1 MFTTTTSP
9 AATMPMGRAQLA
21 TRFARNTRV
30 ERSDSP
36 LDDDQMRR
44 TAPSIFAQGKHASRS
59 DRYTYIPTIDIL
71 RGLKREG
78 FEPFMVAQS
87 QSRIEGKTE
96 FTKHMIRMRHAG
108 QVQARSEAHEIILIN
123 SHDGASAYQMLAGV
137 YRFVCCNGLVVGQ
150 TAHDIRIPHKGN
162 VQHDVIE
169 GAYRVLDDFQAVTD
183 STQAMKALSL
193 DEDEEHA
200 FATAALALRF
210 GETVDGQSPAPV
222 TAEQL
227 TRPRRIEDVGSSLWN
242 TFQRVQENAI
252 RGGLPGRSAQGR
264 RIETR
269 PVGSIDRSVTINRAL
284 WILAEEMRRLKA

>member
-9 AATMPMGRAQLA
+9 AMNQGRAQLA

-30 ERSDSP
+30 ERSDTP
-36 LDDDQMRR
+36 MDDDQMRR
-44 TAPSIFAQGKHASRS
+44 TAPSIFAEGKHASRS
-59 DRYTYIPTIDIL
+59 ERYAYIPTIDVL

-87 QSRIEGKTE
+87 QSRIEGKTAY
-96 FTKHMIRMRHAG
+96 TKHMIRMRHAG

-137 YRFVCCNGLVVGQ
+137 FRFVCCNGLVVGQ

-169 GAYRVLDDFQAVTD
+169 GAYRVLDDFQAVGE
-183 STQAMKALSL
+183 STQAMKALTL
-193 DEDEEHA
+193 DDDEEHA

-210 GETVDGQSPAPV
+210 GETVDGLSPAPV
-222 TAEQL
+222 TAAQL
-227 TRPRRIEDVGSSLWN
+227 TMPRRIEDVGSSLWS

-269 PVGSIDRSVTINRAL
+269 PVGSIDRSGNINRAL
-284 WILAEEMRRLKA
+284 WILAEEMRKLKS